1 MSQVT
6 ITPEFHVVIPEETRD
21 ALRIRPGEKWEVFH
35 FDNRIELVR
44 VLSMREMRG
53 FVKGLDTS
61 TFERDPDRV

>member
-1 MSQVT
+1 MAQVT
-6 ITPEFHVVIPEETRD
+6 ITPEFHVVIPEDMRE
-21 ALRIRPGEKWEVFH
+21 ALKIRPGEKWEIFQ

-61 TFERDPDRV
+61 SFERDPDRL

>member
-6 ITPEFHVVIPEETRD
+6 ITSEFHVVIPEETRD
-21 ALRIRPGEKWEVFH
+21 ALNIRPGEKWEVFH

-44 VLSMREMRG
+44 VLPMREMRG

-61 TFERDPDRV
+61 TFERDLDRV